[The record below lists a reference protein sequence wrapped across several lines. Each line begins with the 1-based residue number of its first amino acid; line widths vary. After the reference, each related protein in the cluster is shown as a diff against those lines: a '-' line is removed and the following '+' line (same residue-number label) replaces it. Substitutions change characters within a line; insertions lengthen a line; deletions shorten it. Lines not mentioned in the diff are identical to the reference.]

1 MMSKES
7 INYSLRNIRQR
18 KTRSAFTIISM
29 LVGITTIFIFVSF
42 GLGLYKYIEDVS
54 SASSADKVLIQPK
67 GFGGIG
73 GSFAFSKSELEAV
86 EKTPGVYSA
95 SGTYIQG
102 VEIEKGGI
110 KNYMTLVGYDPKKPL
125 IMDIFNIDVYSGR
138 KLQPGDKGVILGYN
152 YLLPDKIFP
161 KPYELNDNIILNG
174 KKVKVIGFFESIG
187 NALNDAQIY
196 TTTEFMEELYSNTSL
211 SYNQIV
217 AKVDSK
223 NIDNVVKDIEK
234 NLRKERGLKEGKE
247 DFFVQSFDDMI
258 ETYSTALDIVIWF
271 ILLIALISVFVS
283 AVNTANTMITSVLER
298 VKEIGVMKSIGAK
311 NSEVFKI
318 FLFESSFLGFV
329 SGVLG
334 VTLGFILSYI
344 LGEIIANIG
353 YSFLKPYFPVWLFIT
368 CIAFATLTGA
378 ISGAFPARKASKT
391 NPVDALRYE

>member
-7 INYSLRNIRQR
+7 INYSLRNMRQR

-29 LVGITTIFIFVSF
+29 LAGITTIFIFISF

-67 GFGGIG
+67 GFGGID
-73 GSFAFSKSELEAV
+73 GSFAFPKSELEAV
-86 EKTPGVYSA
+86 EKTSGVYSA
-95 SGTYIQG
+95 SGIYIQG
-102 VEIEKGGI
+102 VEIEKGSI
-110 KNYMTLVGYDPKKPL
+110 KNYVILVGYDPKKPI
-125 IMDIFNIDVYSGR
+125 IMDVFNIDIYSGR

-152 YLLPDKIFP
+152 YLLPDKVFT

-187 NALNDAQIY
+187 SAPDDAKIY
-196 TTTEFMEELYSNTSL
+196 TTTEFIEELYPNKSL
-211 SYNQIV
+211 SYNWIV

-223 NIDNVVKDIEK
+223 NINNVVKDIEK

-271 ILLIALISVFVS
+271 IILIALISVFVS

-329 SGVLG
+329 AGVLG
-334 VTLGFILSYI
+334 VILGFVLSYT

-353 YSFLKPYFPVWLFIT
+353 YGFLKPYFPVWLFIA
-368 CIAFATLTGA
+368 CIVFATLTGA
-378 ISGAFPARKASKT
+378 ISGAFPAMKASKT